1 MSSAVHP
8 SGDRDGLPT
17 VIMEA
22 LTHRLPVV
30 STDVCGI
37 PEVIQNGVTGLLVKQ
52 NDPQSLAY
60 GIRKMLEDREKAVDM
75 ARKGQELVLR
85 EFNQKKN
92 HRKIFDLLVNQV
104 YGAQN

>member
-1 MSSAVHP
+1 MSSAVHR

-37 PEVIQNGVTGLLVKQ
+37 PEVIQNGVTGLLVRQ
-52 NDPQSLAY
+52 NDPQSLAD
-60 GIRKMLEDREKAVDM
+60 GIKKMLEDREKALSM
-75 ARKGQELVLR
+75 AQKGQELVLR

-92 HRKIFDLLVNQV
+92 HQKIFDLLVNQV